1 MNLRFLAKNLLA
13 CLFAFAFWQS
23 CHSPVKPGTYA
34 NDKIPA
40 SQASNFHDLNK
51 LMFAGLKANSKKQL
65 TDILSKE
72 MIDNVSNLKDIEV
85 VSNHMR
91 DGEFTLQ
98 DEYYLVSTKH
108 SKDTIKID
116 NRNINN
122 HNIGVSID
130 KPEIYLA
137 FFVQKGVVNG
147 QMLTAVYEKLDYGW
161 KLTDLQIYPYTL
173 NGKTAPELYEQ
184 AKEDYAKGYLVNA
197 VNLLDE
203 ARTCLQ
209 PSLGWDYPDEQ
220 LINDFYAK
228 ISNEANRRYR
238 FPYVIPSSTQPQM
251 ISLQTHIIPEGVF
264 PQIFYRS
271 KIKLSNTA
279 GLLKEN
285 LEVRKALSK
294 AIPGIDKGNK
304 YVFYSVFNK
313 LPNYYESV
321 DRYEVTDTIK

>member
-1 MNLRFLAKNLLA
+1 MNLRFLAKNLLVGLLA
-13 CLFAFAFWQS
+13 LVFWQS
-23 CHSPVKPGTYA
+23 CQSPVKPGTYA
-34 NDKIPA
+34 NDKIPS

-51 LMFAGLKANSKKQL
+51 LLFAGLKANSKKQL

-72 MIDNVSNLKDIEV
+72 MIDNVGDLKDIEV
-85 VSNHMR
+85 ASNHMR

-98 DEYYLVSTKH
+98 DEYYLVYTKY

-122 HNIGVSID
+122 HKIGVSID

-209 PSLGWDYPDEQ
+209 PSLGWNYPDDKQ
-220 LINDFYAK
+220 INDFYAR
-228 ISNEANRRYR
+228 IANEANRRYR

-251 ISLQTHIIPEGVF
+251 ISLQTHTTPEGVF

-271 KIKLSNTA
+271 KIKLTNTA

-294 AIPGIDKGNK
+294 AIPGIDKGHK

-313 LPNYYESV
+313 LPDYYESV

>member
-1 MNLRFLAKNLLA
+1 MNLRFLAKNLLVGLLA
-13 CLFAFAFWQS
+13 LVFWQS
-23 CHSPVKPGTYA
+23 CQSPVKPGTYA

-51 LMFAGLKANSKKQL
+51 LLFAGLKANSKKQL

-72 MIDNVSNLKDIEV
+72 MIDNVGDLKDIEV
-85 VSNHMR
+85 ASNHMR

-98 DEYYLVSTKH
+98 DEYYLVYTKY

-122 HNIGVSID
+122 HKIGVSID

-209 PSLGWDYPDEQ
+209 PSLGWNYPDDKQ
-220 LINDFYAK
+220 INDFYAR
-228 ISNEANRRYR
+228 IANEANRRYR
-238 FPYVIPSSTQPQM
+238 FPYVIPSPTQPHI
-251 ISLQTHIIPEGVF
+251 ISLQTHTTPEGVF

-271 KIKLSNTA
+271 KIKLTNTA

-285 LEVRKALSK
+285 MEVRKALSK
-294 AIPGIDKGNK
+294 AIPGIDQGKK

>member
-1 MNLRFLAKNLLA
+1 MNLRFLAKNLLGGLLA
-13 CLFAFAFWQS
+13 LAFWQS

-34 NDKIPA
+34 NDKIPS

-51 LMFAGLKANSKKQL
+51 LLFAGLKANSKKQL

-72 MIDNVSNLKDIEV
+72 MIDNVGDLKDIEV
-85 VSNHMR
+85 ASNHMR

-98 DEYYLVSTKH
+98 DEYYLVYTKH
-108 SKDTIKID
+108 SKDTIKVD

-122 HNIGVSID
+122 HKIGVSID

-209 PSLGWDYPDEQ
+209 PSLGWNYPDDK

-228 ISNEANRRYR
+228 ISNEATRRYR

-251 ISLQTHIIPEGVF
+251 ISLQTHTTPEGVF

-271 KIKLSNTA
+271 KIKLTNTA

-321 DRYEVTDTIK
+321 DRYEVTDTIR